1 MRGAEKRATTTTCAA
16 QIWRSGGVLERVL
29 RDILSEGLR
38 RLHIERGAG
47 AVPFCVALGG
57 GTAGKRV
64 GL

>member
-1 MRGAEKRATTTTCAA
+1 M
-16 QIWRSGGVLERVL
+16 ERVL